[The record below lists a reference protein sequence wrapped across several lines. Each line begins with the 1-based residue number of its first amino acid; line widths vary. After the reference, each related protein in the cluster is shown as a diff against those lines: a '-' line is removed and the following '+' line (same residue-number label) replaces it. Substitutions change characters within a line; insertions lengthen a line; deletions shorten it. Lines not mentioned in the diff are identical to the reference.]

1 MGTGHELARARFL
14 GGASGDVCSS
24 TAAQAE
30 TPLSGDMNTLVHPSP
45 VPIQLE
51 NQVASKTMTAGLGG
65 GVALEWYDW
74 NVYGVMAAFLSPHFF
89 PSSDPTTSLLA
100 ALAVYGAGFFARPLG
115 AALLGPV
122 ADRISHKRVMM
133 ISVTAMAFCSLLIS
147 VLPTYK
153 DIGVTAAVVLLL
165 IRLIQGLATGAEAGV
180 ANAIAIELAPPGK
193 EGRYLGL
200 IGGTFIQLGNL
211 GSSMVA
217 FLVSASVAPEAMR
230 EWAWRLPFA
239 VGGLL
244 GLLII
249 YLRRTLPETLIN
261 RAMHRQDELSR
272 IQETTGGVWK
282 TLWSVRLSLLAV
294 ILVIG
299 SVQIANYAWNTG
311 LPNMANTVFNENS
324 TWVYGIMTVM
334 GVTWMLAAPHV
345 GAFADKARPSRA
357 FTLLRLLLIPCF
369 FLTLV
374 YSEKSISTFFLVTV
388 FGGAIVGFNMALYN
402 FIATTLMPRAVRTTG
417 VALGYALGVSLFGGT
432 SPYLLVWLQREHMA
446 WMFPIYGS
454 FIALLSV
461 VVYHIAKERGRV
473 YIGS

>member
-1 MGTGHELARARFL
+1 MNII
-14 GGASGDVCSS
+14 
-24 TAAQAE
+24 AQ
-30 TPLSGDMNTLVHPSP
+30 PSA
-45 VPIQLE
+45 VPIQLDKQIA
-51 NQVASKTMTAGLGG
+51 NKRMTAGLGG

-89 PSSDPTTSLLA
+89 PSDDPTTSLLA
-100 ALAVYGAGFFARPLG
+100 GLAVYGAGFCARPLG
-115 AALLGPV
+115 AVLLGPI
-122 ADRISHKRVMM
+122 ADRISHKRVML
-133 ISVTAMAFCSLLIS
+133 ISVTAMAVCSLLIS
-147 VLPTYK
+147 LLPTYK
-153 DIGVTAAVVLLL
+153 DLGVTAAIALL
-165 IRLIQGLATGAEAGV
+165 IMRLIQGLATGAEAGV

-193 EGRYLGL
+193 EGHYLGL

-211 GSSMVA
+211 GSSLVA

-230 EWAWRLPFA
+230 EWAWRIPFA
-239 VGGLL
+239 VGGVL

-249 YLRRTLPETLIN
+249 YLRTTVPETLIN
-261 RAMHRQDELSR
+261 QAMHRQDESSR

-311 LPNMANTVFNENS
+311 LPNMANTVFKENS
-324 TWVYGIMTVM
+324 TYVYGIMTLMVLI
-334 GVTWMLAAPHV
+334 WMSTAPLI
-345 GAFADKARPSRA
+345 GAFADKVRPSRA

-369 FLTLV
+369 FLTLF
-374 YSEKSISTFFLVTV
+374 YSEKGIVTFFFVTV

-432 SPYLLVWLQREHMA
+432 SPYLLVWLQREHIA
-446 WMFPIYGS
+446 WMFPVYGS
-454 FIALLSV
+454 LIALLSV
-461 VVYHIAKERGRV
+461 LVYQIAKKRGRL
-473 YIGS
+473 YIGE

>member
-1 MGTGHELARARFL
+1 MGIGRRLARARFL
-14 GGASGDVCSS
+14 DSASGEVCSS
-24 TAAQAE
+24 TATQAE
-30 TPLSGDMNTLVHPSP
+30 APLSGHVNTFVHSP
-45 VPIQLE
+45 ASIRLE
-51 NQVASKTMTAGLGG
+51 NQVATKTMTAGLGG
-65 GVALEWYDW
+65 GVALEWFDW

-133 ISVTAMAFCSLLIS
+133 ISVTAMALCSLLIA
-147 VLPTYK
+147 LMPTYK
-153 DIGVTAAVVLLL
+153 DIGLTAPIVLLL
-165 IRLIQGLATGAEAGV
+165 LRLMQGLATGAEAGV

-200 IGGTFIQLGNL
+200 IGGTFIQLGIF

-217 FLVSASVAPEAMR
+217 FLVSASVAPEVMR

-239 VGGLL
+239 VGGVL

-249 YLRRTLPETLIN
+249 YLRSTLPETLIN
-261 RAMHRQDELSR
+261 RAMHRDDELSR
-272 IQETTGGVWK
+272 VQQTTGGIWK
-282 TLWSVRLSLLAV
+282 TLWNVRLSLLAV
-294 ILVIG
+294 ILVVG

-311 LPNMANTVFNENS
+311 LPNMANTVFKEDS
-324 TWVYGIMTVM
+324 TSVYGIMTLMLLV
-334 GVTWMLAAPHV
+334 WMFAAPLV
-345 GAFADKARPSRA
+345 GAFADKVRPSRA

-369 FLTLV
+369 FLTLI

-402 FIATTLMPRAVRTTG
+402 LIATTLMPRTVRTTG

-432 SPYLLVWLQREHMA
+432 SPYLLVWLQREHIA
-446 WMFPIYGS
+446 WMFPAYGS
-454 FIALLSV
+454 LVALLSV
-461 VVYHIAKERGRV
+461 VVYQIAKRRGHV
-473 YIGS
+473 YIGG